1 MLILAG
7 ISIQAITGTGL
18 FEKTKQATEESKYAT
33 AEEKV
38 KAAVMASY
46 DENVSLNKEELKK
59 NLNNVKGINP
69 KVTDITWDLKVI
81 VDGYEFTI
89 TEYGSVISV

>member
-1 MLILAG
+1 M
-7 ISIQAITGTGL
+7 
-18 FEKTKQATEESKYAT
+18 
-33 AEEKV
+33 
-38 KAAVMASY
+38 
-46 DENVSLNKEELKK
+46 NKEELKK

-89 TEYGSVISV
+89 TEYGSVISVGKNQQENLPENTENTDAGTEH